1 MDAVSELVGAPKG
14 TVAFYLLLERFVLS
28 LITAVCA
35 AAVHRIFY
43 SSIFER
49 FNLTSIDYELRDYC
63 IVTVIMVLSS
73 VVASVPFTISYA
85 RRSALKEYR
94 Q

>member
-1 MDAVSELVGAPKG
+1 MDAVSELVGASRG
-14 TVAFYLLLERFVLS
+14 TVAFYLLAERFVLA
-28 LITAVCA
+28 LA
-35 AAVHRIFY
+35 AALSAAVIHRIFY

-49 FNLTSIDYELRDYC
+49 FNLASIDYELRDYC
-63 IVTVIMVLSS
+63 IVTVIMALSS